1 MKNKIVYI
9 LIIIVMVL
17 LAGLSFYNAKQIEKG
32 WHSYYVNAMNTTCKN
47 PINEDVIKTCN
58 RMKETKYN
66 AVLLY
71 SEVSSMTPEFGII
84 TKNLSI
90 YIVLVFSILSVHKY
104 FKNNYLKNIIQRKN
118 YSKFIKKEY
127 FKCILKS
134 SFFPLFLI
142 LILFVSCFLTKTFY
156 DPNIDQYFF
165 DKNLFSNSNIYI
177 FFLHYFINVF
187 LYFSFISCICFF
199 YLNISNNYLIVML
212 KSVVTFYILDLFAS
226 YVLGTVINYLT
237 GAQDWDSYLLI
248 SNTLYGYNQLSLS
261 FITIYLI
268 ILIGIVTFINYKKY
282 SNQERILIRNEE

>member
-1 MKNKIVYI
+1 MKNKIVYV

-66 AVLLY
+66 AVWLY

-134 SFFPLFLI
+134 SFFPLFLV

-187 LYFSFISCICFF
+187 LYFSFISCIGFF
-199 YLNISNNYLIVML
+199 YLNTSNNYLIVML

-226 YVLGTVINYLT
+226 YVLGTAINYLT

-282 SNQERILIRNEE
+282 RNQERILIRNEE